1 MTQPRKALGC
11 RFRVQRGGGSAPGV
25 PGAAAVG
32 GDGKRKSGA
41 ARSRSRTLEELHAC
55 WGRRVDPSSVAGKR
69 PRAAERATLS
79 RRRWPELGGINRMPP
94 GLELGD
100 EGRRPL
106 LIVAVSSHLRR
117 PAGLADSANHPGQ
130 ERQRDPKTDPG
141 KGVGG
146 KTQADKGRQRAAET
160 PDGAGRGAETQETKR
175 GRSDRPRGGGWSWAG
190 AAGAAGA
197 AGERLRQE
205 QWLEVDVSR

>member
-1 MTQPRKALGC
+1 MQRLGPRCGARLAVNPTGATGHPCTCCSFRHAAAPHLPPSPAPPPRCSPELLGRARVTEARKALGC

-55 WGRRVDPSSVAGKR
+55 WDRRVDPSSVASKR

-79 RRRWPELGGINRMPP
+79 RGRWPELGGINRMPP
-94 GLELGD
+94 GSELGD

-106 LIVAVSSHLRR
+106 LIVAVSSHRR
-117 PAGLADSANHPGQ
+117 RSVGLADSAKHPGQ

-141 KGVGG
+141 
-146 KTQADKGRQRAAET
+146 T
-160 PDGAGRGAETQETKR
+160 
-175 GRSDRPRGGGWSWAG
+175 GGGG
-190 AAGAAGA
+190 
-197 AGERLRQE
+197 RVLI
-205 QWLEVDVSR
+205 V

>member
-1 MTQPRKALGC
+1 M
-11 RFRVQRGGGSAPGV
+11 
-25 PGAAAVG
+25 G

-55 WGRRVDPSSVAGKR
+55 WGRRVDPSSVASKR
-69 PRAAERATLS
+69 PRAAARATLS
-79 RRRWPELGGINRMPP
+79 RGRWPELGGINRMPP
-94 GLELGD
+94 GSELGD

-106 LIVAVSSHLRR
+106 LIVAVSSHRR
-117 PAGLADSANHPGQ
+117 RSVGLADSAKHPGQ

-160 PDGAGRGAETQETKR
+160 PDAAGRGAETQETKR
-175 GRSDRPRGGGWSWAG
+175 GRSERPRGWGLVLGGCSG
-190 AAGAAGA
+190 GKT
-197 AGERLRQE
+197 ERQE
-205 QWLEVDVSR
+205 QWLEVDVCRDVWGKMGRWNQIWGAEPRPRGRDSPSCKLSLEFS